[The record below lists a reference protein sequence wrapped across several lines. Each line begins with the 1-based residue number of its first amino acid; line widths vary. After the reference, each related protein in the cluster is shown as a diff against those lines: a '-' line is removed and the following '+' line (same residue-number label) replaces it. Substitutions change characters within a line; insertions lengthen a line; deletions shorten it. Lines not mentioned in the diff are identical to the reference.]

1 MTQIDMPSSR
11 YVPFQNR
18 QILLLLVIGAIL
30 WFLAA
35 QLLHWLGPMGVY
47 DGSTRFVMY
56 ALTVPG
62 TVPFLIIAFKL
73 AKVEKSE
80 RMLACA
86 VMLWSATLIDGAVLA
101 WLPWIYGDTPE
112 LVAGAGGT
120 VLWGVGVVLTIG
132 FLMNRSKEVS
142 GEK

>member
-1 MTQIDMPSSR
+1 MTQTDVPNSK

-18 QILLLLVIGAIL
+18 QILILLVIGAIL

-47 DGSTRFVMY
+47 DGGARFAMY

-73 AKVEKSE
+73 ANVERSE

-86 VMLWSATLIDGAVLA
+86 IMLWSATLIDGVVLA
-101 WLPWIYGDTPE
+101 WFPWIYGDTPE

-120 VLWGVGVVLTIG
+120 VLWGVGVVFTIG
-132 FLMNRSKEVS
+132 FFLNATTKA
-142 GEK
+142 